1 MKQVHIISGR
11 AVPLKR
17 SDVDTDQIIPAEW
30 LKRVERTGFEKGL
43 FSSWRDDRNFV
54 LNDERYAGASILVA
68 GPSFGVGS
76 SREHAV
82 WALQQ
87 YGFDVVIA
95 PSFSDIFRNNCAK
108 NGLVPVVLDSQSV
121 EELWAT
127 IEADPSTEITVDVER
142 LMVEVPATGARYEFV
157 LDASTQERFLQ
168 GLDDIG
174 ITLSH
179 DAHISDFERRRPVWL
194 SVTSGMYEPP
204 LEFDAAVYRSL
215 YLNLTDFTD
224 DQLWLHYD
232 AYGRRQGL
240 RAHSL
245 ANRDEFARL
254 AGSGR
259 VLEIGPFTRPL
270 LVGPNIVYADIY
282 STSQLQEL
290 APRLELRPEDVP
302 EIAYVITPGDLTGIT
317 GKFDSVISGQ
327 VIEHQPNLVG
337 HLQQVSQLLDDGGR
351 YFILA
356 PDYRYCFDHFMRP
369 STISHVLDAYARKVT
384 MHDPESLIASR
395 LTRAH
400 NDSVRHWAGDHGD
413 PQVHPEFPQHDRIT
427 RLKLALEQSVLT
439 PETLNNEHA
448 WFFTPDSFAAII
460 QDLCDLEL
468 IDFELERIYPTL
480 HNTLEFW
487 AILRKPD

>member
-108 NGLVPVVLDSQSV
+108 NGLVPVVLDSRSV

-142 LMVEVPATGARYEFV
+142 LVVEVPATGARYAFV

-179 DAHISDFERRRPVWL
+179 DAHISDYESRRPAWL
-194 SVTSGMYEPP
+194 
-204 LEFDAAVYRSL
+204 A
-215 YLNLTDFTD
+215 
-224 DQLWLHYD
+224 
-232 AYGRRQGL
+232 
-240 RAHSL
+240 
-245 ANRDEFARL
+245 
-254 AGSGR
+254 
-259 VLEIGPFTRPL
+259 TR
-270 LVGPNIVYADIY
+270 
-282 STSQLQEL
+282 
-290 APRLELRPEDVP
+290 
-302 EIAYVITPGDLTGIT
+302 
-317 GKFDSVISGQ
+317 
-327 VIEHQPNLVG
+327 
-337 HLQQVSQLLDDGGR
+337 
-351 YFILA
+351 
-356 PDYRYCFDHFMRP
+356 
-369 STISHVLDAYARKVT
+369 
-384 MHDPESLIASR
+384 
-395 LTRAH
+395 
-400 NDSVRHWAGDHGD
+400 
-413 PQVHPEFPQHDRIT
+413 
-427 RLKLALEQSVLT
+427 
-439 PETLNNEHA
+439 
-448 WFFTPDSFAAII
+448 
-460 QDLCDLEL
+460 
-468 IDFELERIYPTL
+468 
-480 HNTLEFW
+480 
-487 AILRKPD
+487 